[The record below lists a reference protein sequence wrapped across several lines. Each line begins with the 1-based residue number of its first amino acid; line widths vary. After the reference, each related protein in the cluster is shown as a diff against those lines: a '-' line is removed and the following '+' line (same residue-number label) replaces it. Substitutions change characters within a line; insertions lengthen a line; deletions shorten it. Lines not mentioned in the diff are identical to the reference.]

1 MNILNVFTRKQDN
14 NSIKLI
20 KSKTGDDWMVKRG
33 YSILYIGSKE
43 KCRTFME
50 HGLTA

>member
-1 MNILNVFTRKQDN
+1 MNILNVFTRKQDKN
-14 NSIKLI
+14 GIKLT
-20 KSKTGDDWMVKRG
+20 KSETGDDWMVKRG

-43 KCRTFME
+43 KCMTFME

>member
-1 MNILNVFTRKQDN
+1 MNILNVFTRKHDK
-14 NSIKLI
+14 NSIKLT

-43 KCRTFME
+43 KCTTFME
-50 HGLTA
+50 HGLS